1 MWPWRRENRATDY
14 SSLLLQLLESSAAG
28 ESVQAGV
35 AAVEVCAGLFSR
47 AMATARVEPENER
60 TRSLTP
66 SIMAVVGRSLIV
78 PGECVLELEVDEGVL
93 RLRPASSWAITG
105 GTARSSWLYQVSR
118 NGPSGMEMITLPA
131 SAVAHIQLGFDPARP
146 WVGMGPLAN
155 ANTSTALGAMIE
167 QRLYE
172 ETSARVG
179 NLLPVPDP
187 ENQRLKSILD
197 GLKGKNAL
205 VESTSDNWTLGGPG
219 PRNDYLPRRL
229 GANPPSSLIDL
240 RSQVS
245 ETILAACG
253 VPVALLGRSDGT
265 LLRESL
271 RQLVHGT
278 IEPAGRIVAEEIGD
292 KIEEPDLRFDFTA
305 LRAADVTGRARAMA
319 SMVSAGLSVDD
330 AGRIAGL
337 FDNDD

>member
-1 MWPWRRENRATDY
+1 MWPWHHREKRETDY
-14 SSLLLQLLESSAAG
+14 SSLLLQLLESNANG
-28 ESVQAGV
+28 ESVVAGV
-35 AAVEVCAGLFSR
+35 AATEVCAGLFAR
-47 AMATARVEPENER
+47 AMASARVEPENER

-66 SIMAVVGRSLIV
+66 SVMAMVGRSLIV
-78 PGECVLELEVDEGVL
+78 PGECILELEVDQGAL
-93 RLRPASSWAITG
+93 LLRPASSWAITG
-105 GTARSSWLYQVSR
+105 GTARSTWLYQINR
-118 NGPSGMEMITLPA
+118 HGPSGMETIVLPA
-131 SAVAHIQLGFDPARP
+131 SAVAHIQWSFDPARP
-146 WVGMGPLAN
+146 WIGRGPLAN
-155 ANTSTALGAMIE
+155 ASTTTALSAMLE

-172 ETSARVG
+172 ETSAKVG

-187 ENQRLKSILD
+187 ENERLKSILD
-197 GLKGKNAL
+197 GLKGKNVL

-229 GANPPSSLIDL
+229 GASPPSTLIDL
-240 RSQVS
+240 RAQVS
-245 ETILAACG
+245 ETILAAAG

-278 IEPAGRIVAEEIGD
+278 IEPAARLVAEELAD
-292 KIEEPDLRFDFTA
+292 KIEEPALRFDFTA

-337 FDNDD
+337 FEE